1 VPKSQKS
8 ARKHISITLSNH
20 ERTLLTMHNV
30 VLMEGKAA
38 QELVRWI
45 FDFSAAV
52 LSHLFTVLT
61 A

>member
-1 VPKSQKS
+1 
-8 ARKHISITLSNH
+8 
-20 ERTLLTMHNV
+20 MHNV

-45 FDFSAAV
+45 LEFSAAV